1 MTSSDIVL
9 CTLNA
14 RWSHTSLALR
24 WLKANLGSLEPR
36 SSLLELVIG
45 IRTTVAVEK
54 ILALSP
60 RIIGFSVYIWN
71 VEQTTAIVRLLK
83 LLAPQIKVVVGGP
96 EVSYESETQRL
107 CALAD
112 HVVSGPGEFAFRR
125 LCEQLLL
132 GPQPLMKQIPG
143 DSSSVNHLAQLA
155 SPYALYT
162 DTDIAHRLTYFEAS
176 RGCPFKCEFC
186 LSSLDKTAWGFEL
199 DRVLA
204 ELKYLYE
211 RGARTFK
218 FIDRTFNLKI
228 DTSRAILQ
236 FFLDRQSATDP
247 VFAHFEVI
255 PDHLPEALRELII
268 EFVPGAL
275 QFEIGIQTLNPAV
288 QALISRRQD
297 NAKAEANIRWL
308 VENTHAHLHLDLIAG
323 LPGEDMASFGRGFD
337 ALVDWLGLAQ
347 GRDHDI
353 QLGILKRLRGT
364 PIIRHTEAFA
374 MTYSPAVPYE
384 VLRTRD
390 LSFEELQELN
400 RIASYWDMLQR
411 QSGLIEAALR
421 ARSGVSP
428 FNALRSLSRSIYE
441 TTDSTMR
448 IEPKRFRELVEAL
461 GANANNKKPAEAG
474 SF

>member
-24 WLKANLGSLEPR
+24 WLKANLGPFEER
-36 SSLLELVIG
+36 STLLELVIG

-54 ILALSP
+54 ILALGP
-60 RIIGFSVYIWN
+60 RIVGFSVYIWN

-96 EVSYESETQRL
+96 EVSYEPDTQPL

-112 HVVSGPGEFAFRR
+112 HVVSGPGEFAFQR
-125 LCEQLLL
+125 LCEQLLV
-132 GPQPLMKQIPG
+132 GPKPLMKQIPG
-143 DSSSVNHLAQLA
+143 DSTSVNHLAQLA

-176 RGCPFKCEFC
+176 RGCPFRCEFC

-236 FFLDRQSATDP
+236 FFLDRQNATDP

-288 QALISRRQD
+288 QGLISRRQD

-308 VENTHAHLHLDLIAG
+308 VETTHVHLHLDLIAG

-337 ALVDWLGLAQ
+337 ALVDWLGLAR
-347 GRDHDI
+347 GNDHDI
-353 QLGILKRLRGT
+353 QLGVLKRLRGT
-364 PIIRHTEAFA
+364 PIVRHTEAFT

-384 VLRTRD
+384 VLKTRD
-390 LSFEELQELN
+390 LSFAELQELN
-400 RIASYWDMLQR
+400 RMASYWDMLQR
-411 QSGLIEAALR
+411 HPGLTQAAIQ
-421 ARSGVSP
+421 AAFEPGP
-428 FNALRSLSRSIYE
+428 FNALRSLSRQIHE

-448 IEPKRFRELVEAL
+448 IEPRRFQQLFEAWRIE
-461 GANANNKKPAEAG
+461 ANNKKPAEAG
-474 SF
+474 TC